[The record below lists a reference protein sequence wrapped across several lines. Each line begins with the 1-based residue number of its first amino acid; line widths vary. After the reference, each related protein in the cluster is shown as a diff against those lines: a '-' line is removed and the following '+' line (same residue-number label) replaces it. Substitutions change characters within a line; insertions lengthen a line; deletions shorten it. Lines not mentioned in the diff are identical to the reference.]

1 MNCFLFLLV
10 LVSGACA
17 ELSKEAEVNADIRF
31 LKNEM
36 RALKQ
41 QQQTE
46 VMALKQQQEVQQAEI
61 EILKKRLAGDSYKD
75 NYRREGI
82 RVGNARPK
90 VIIFCK
96 SRWDLV
102 TLQWFYAVRAF
113 WRRMLCTVNRI
124 SCCEWFT
131 AFQSSSFGGVPIAGF
146 PVRALELRP
155 TCTDV
160 MLIISA
166 LHAAFYTMS
175 LKSTLFHYY
184 LASQSAFAHPS
195 VSLDTS

>member
-61 EILKKRLAGDSYKD
+61 EILKRRLAGDSSLS
-75 NYRREGI
+75 
-82 RVGNARPK
+82 
-90 VIIFCK
+90 IIE
-96 SRWDLV
+96 
-102 TLQWFYAVRAF
+102 F
-113 WRRMLCTVNRI
+113 WRSPYCWVSRSCTRI
-124 SCCEWFT
+124 E
-131 AFQSSSFGGVPIAGF
+131 A
-146 PVRALELRP
+146 
-155 TCTDV
+155 D
-160 MLIISA
+160 M
-166 LHAAFYTMS
+166 H
-175 LKSTLFHYY
+175 
-184 LASQSAFAHPS
+184 
-195 VSLDTS
+195 